1 METEILQCSF
11 EAQAQGGTPQTPS
24 EQWGIELESEGLGRV
39 VSASKE
45 LHVLKCSE
53 GLRIYKMLWMA
64 MLVIIAA
71 GGWTSVK
78 ATVPPQP
85 PVHNF
90 LIGAH
95 SIKRN

>member
-1 METEILQCSF
+1 MNTKILQRSF
-11 EAQAQGGTPQTPS
+11 EVRAQDGTPQTPF
-24 EQWGIELESEGLGRV
+24 EQWEIELESEGLGRV